1 MFKNICKTVVLLTM
15 VLTMPYV
22 ITKYQN
28 VNMLKTSSEITSPDT
43 ILREY
48 CIQQLS
54 KEVTPQYTD
63 EMLKVQAILVRTTV
77 YKEIEEL
84 GKEFL
89 SGKTLDK
96 EEIDILYK
104 QKLEKAWDET
114 EGQVVMYENKLALVP
129 FHQVSNG
136 KTRNGEEVLGS
147 NEYSYLQ
154 VVECQQDVEAKN
166 QLKSQFIEETGV
178 LIEEWD
184 SAGYVTSVSVAG
196 EKMSGEAFR
205 EKYQL
210 ASSCF
215 EVQEFENRT
224 RVITKGVGHGLGIS
238 QFSANKMA
246 EDGKTYLEILQFF
259 FPGTEIKEVAEILW
273 NIE

>member
-15 VLTMPYV
+15 VLAMPYV

-28 VNMLKTSSEITSPDT
+28 VNILKTSSEITSPDT

-104 QKLEKAWDET
+104 QKLEKAWEET

-147 NEYSYLQ
+147 NEYLYLQ
-154 VVECQQDVEAKN
+154 VVECQRDVEAEN
-166 QLKSQFIEETGV
+166 QLKSQFIEETEV
-178 LIEEWD
+178 MIEEWD

-246 EDGKTYLEILQFF
+246 EDGKTYHEILQFF

>member
-1 MFKNICKTVVLLTM
+1 MFRKICKTIILLVL
-15 VLTMPYV
+15 VLILPYT
-22 ITKYQN
+22 ITRYLN
-28 VNMLKTSSEITSPDT
+28 ENTLKTNSSVTDFNT
-43 ILREY
+43 ILQNY
-48 CIQQLS
+48 CIQQLA
-54 KEVTPQYTD
+54 KEVTPQYAD

-84 GKEFL
+84 GKEFMNQNN
-89 SGKTLDK
+89 TQE
-96 EEIDILYK
+96 EEIDVLFK
-104 QKLEKAWDET
+104 QKLEHAWDAT
-114 EGQVVMYENKLALVP
+114 DGQVIMYENKLALVP

-147 NEYSYLQ
+147 KDYPYLQ
-154 VVECQQDVEAKN
+154 VVECQRDVEAEN
-166 QLKSQFIEETGV
+166 QLKSSFVEETGI

-184 SAGYVTSVSVAG
+184 SAGYVTSVSING
-196 EKMSGEAFR
+196 EKISGEAFR

-210 ASSCF
+210 SSSCF
-215 EVQEFENRT
+215 EVQQFEERT
-224 RVITKGVGHGLGIS
+224 RVITKGVGHGLGLS

-246 EDGKTYLEILQFF
+246 EDGKTSEEILQFF

>member
-15 VLTMPYV
+15 VLAMPYV

-28 VNMLKTSSEITSPDT
+28 VNILKTSSEITSPDT

-104 QKLEKAWDET
+104 QKLEKVWDET

-154 VVECQQDVEAKN
+154 VVECQRDVEAEN
-166 QLKSQFIEETGV
+166 QLKSQFIEETEV
-178 LIEEWD
+178 MIEEWD

-246 EDGKTYLEILQFF
+246 EDGKTYHEILQFF

>member
-1 MFKNICKTVVLLTM
+1 MFKKICKTIILLVL
-15 VLTMPYV
+15 VLILPYT
-22 ITKYQN
+22 ITRYLN
-28 VNMLKTSSEITSPDT
+28 ENTLKTSSSVTEFNT
-43 ILREY
+43 ILQNY
-48 CIQQLS
+48 CIQQLA
-54 KEVTPQYTD
+54 KEVTPQYAD

-84 GKEFL
+84 GEKFL
-89 SGKTLDK
+89 EEKITQE
-96 EEIDILYK
+96 EEIDLIYR
-104 QKLEKAWDET
+104 QKLEKAWSET
-114 EGQVVMYENKLALVP
+114 EGQVVMYGEKLALVP

-147 NEYSYLQ
+147 KDYPYLQ
-154 VVECQQDVEAKN
+154 VVECQRDVEAEN
-166 QLKSQFIEETGV
+166 QLKSSFVEETGI

-184 SAGYVTSVSVAG
+184 SAGYVTSVLING
-196 EKMSGEAFR
+196 EKIRGEAFR

-210 ASSCF
+210 SSSCF
-215 EVQEFENRT
+215 EVQQFEERT
-224 RVITKGVGHGLGIS
+224 RVITKGVGHGLGLS

-246 EDGKTYLEILQFF
+246 EDGKTSEEILQFF

>member
-1 MFKNICKTVVLLTM
+1 MFKKICKTIILLVL
-15 VLTMPYV
+15 VLILPYT
-22 ITKYQN
+22 ITRYLN
-28 VNMLKTSSEITSPDT
+28 ENTLKTNSSVTDFNT
-43 ILREY
+43 ILQNY
-48 CIQQLS
+48 CIQQLA
-54 KEVTPQYTD
+54 KEVTPQYAD

-84 GKEFL
+84 GKEFMNQNN
-89 SGKTLDK
+89 TQE
-96 EEIDILYK
+96 EEIDVLFK
-104 QKLEKAWDET
+104 QKLEHAWDAT
-114 EGQVVMYENKLALVP
+114 DGQVIMYENKLALVP

-147 NEYSYLQ
+147 KDYPYLQ
-154 VVECQQDVEAKN
+154 VVECQRDVEAEN
-166 QLKSQFIEETGV
+166 QLKSSFVEETGI

-184 SAGYVTSVSVAG
+184 SAGYVTSVSING
-196 EKMSGEAFR
+196 EKISGEAFR

-210 ASSCF
+210 SSSCF
-215 EVQEFENRT
+215 EVQQFEERT
-224 RVITKGVGHGLGIS
+224 RVITKGVGHGLGLS

-246 EDGKTYLEILQFF
+246 EDGKTSEEILQFF

>member
-1 MFKNICKTVVLLTM
+1 MFRKICKLIIIIGLVLILPYGIIRFLNENELMASNTPINVDTM
-15 VLTMPYV
+15 
-22 ITKYQN
+22 
-28 VNMLKTSSEITSPDT
+28 
-43 ILREY
+43 LREY
-48 CIQQLS
+48 CVRQLS
-54 KEVTPQYTD
+54 KEVTSQYAD

-84 GKEFL
+84 GEKFL
-89 SGKTLDK
+89 EEKITQE
-96 EEIDILYK
+96 EEIDLIYR

-114 EGQVVMYENKLALVP
+114 EGQVAMYGEKLALVP

-147 NEYSYLQ
+147 KDYPYLQ
-154 VVECQQDVEAKN
+154 VVECQRDVEAEN
-166 QLKSQFIEETGV
+166 QLKSSFIEETGI

-224 RVITKGVGHGLGIS
+224 RVITKGVGHGLGLS

-246 EDGKTYLEILQFF
+246 EDGKTSEEILQFF

>member
-1 MFKNICKTVVLLTM
+1 MFRKICKTIILLVL
-15 VLTMPYV
+15 VLILPYI
-22 ITKYQN
+22 ITKYLN
-28 VNMLKTSSEITSPDT
+28 ENMLKTNSSASDFNTKIKN
-43 ILREY
+43 Y
-48 CIQQLS
+48 CIHHLA
-54 KEVTPQYTD
+54 KEVTPQYAD

-84 GKEFL
+84 GEKFL
-89 SGKTLDK
+89 EEKITQE
-96 EEIDILYK
+96 EEIDLIYR

-114 EGQVVMYENKLALVP
+114 EGQVAMYGEKLALVP

-147 NEYSYLQ
+147 KDYPYLQ
-154 VVECQQDVEAKN
+154 VVECQRDVEAEN
-166 QLKSQFIEETGV
+166 QLKSSFVEETGI

-184 SAGYVTSVSVAG
+184 SAGYVTSVSING
-196 EKMSGEAFR
+196 EKISGEAFR

-210 ASSCF
+210 SSSCF
-215 EVQEFENRT
+215 EVQQFEERT
-224 RVITKGVGHGLGIS
+224 RVITKGVGHGLGLS

-246 EDGKTYLEILQFF
+246 EDGKTSEEILQFF